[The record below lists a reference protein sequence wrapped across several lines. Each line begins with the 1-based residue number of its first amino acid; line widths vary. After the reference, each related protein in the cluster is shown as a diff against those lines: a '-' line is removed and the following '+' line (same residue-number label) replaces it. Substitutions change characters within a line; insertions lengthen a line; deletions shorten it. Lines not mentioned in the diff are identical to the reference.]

1 MAVEFGKWQKI
12 ERKKIVPPILQGVE
26 EIDIL
31 NLDEGAQNDG
41 TGNLGNYGMLYGKTY
56 KLKVSKFV
64 YGKLPANMND
74 IKWEFSYLDND
85 NNLLSETIN
94 KTGKEIDFECNNLDF
109 CGRTITFYAWVE
121 GIQNTKA
128 ESEVFCHNR
137 FRWFDRVIFE
147 KELTERTDKKHPF
160 LIDQNNTSLCGI
172 ACIFYIFAK
181 EKPKEYKD
189 FALDLFQ
196 KGITIYNDYKVNPSS
211 IILNANPNKR
221 YPISGNVPMPFV
233 DFVTLVSLR
242 NTENKAFMIPKLQ
255 KGFHAINWPWTM
267 KNLCRDFLG
276 YKDVKSRYWPLKT
289 YMMSVLGFSSKIR
302 RLKKIDNYYQ
312 SGYKICMMVD
322 VSMLYLSD
330 SNVSLSDLGEYHWIV
345 YEGDL
350 ELLDKN
356 TNPAVTTDEVAYIKF
371 SAFSW
376 TKIFDNKTINP
387 TTGTS
392 SPKIVIDRNKFI
404 YNFYGYIRMK

>member
-26 EIDIL
+26 KIDIL

-41 TGNLGNYGMLYGKTY
+41 KGNLGNYGMLYEKAY
-56 KLKVSKFV
+56 KLKVSKFA
-64 YGKLPANMND
+64 YGKFPANMND

-94 KTGKEIDFECNNLDF
+94 KTGKEIDFECNKLDF

-121 GIQNTKA
+121 GVQNTKA
-128 ESEVFCHNR
+128 ELEVFCHNR

-160 LIDQNNTSLCGI
+160 LIDQGNSPLCGM
-172 ACIFYIFAK
+172 ACLFYIFAK
-181 EKPKEYKD
+181 TKPEEYKA
-189 FALDLFQ
+189 FSFDLFT
-196 KGITIYNDYKVNPSS
+196 KGEAIYNNYEVKPVEKILETTVDSSGFPVNT
-211 IILNANPNKR
+211 NNM
-221 YPISGNVPMPFV
+221 PIV
-233 DFVTLVSLR
+233 DFVTLFSLR
-242 NTENKAFMIPKLQ
+242 NSKNKNFTESKQ
-255 KGFHAINWPWTM
+255 EGKGINWPWTM
-267 KNLCRDFLG
+267 KNLCGDFLG

-322 VSMLYLSD
+322 ASMFEPNTFYITFSD
-330 SNVSLSDLGEYHWIV
+330 FREYHWIV

-356 TNPAVTTDEVAYIKF
+356 SKTTAIINEVTTIKF

-376 TKIFDNKTINP
+376 AKIFDNKTINP
-387 TTGTS
+387 TTGIS
-392 SPKIVIDRNKFI
+392 STKIMIDKNKFI

>member
-1 MAVEFGKWQKI
+1 MAVEFGKWEKI
-12 ERKKIVPPILQGVE
+12 ERKETVSPILQGVE

-85 NNLLSETIN
+85 NNLLSEIIN

-128 ESEVFCHNR
+128 ELEVFCHNR

-147 KELTERTDKKHPF
+147 RELTERTDKKHPF
-160 LIDQNNTSLCGI
+160 LIDQGNSPLCGM
-172 ACIFYIFAK
+172 ACLFYIFAK
-181 EKPKEYKD
+181 TKPEEYKA
-189 FALDLFQ
+189 FSFDLFT
-196 KGITIYNDYKVNPSS
+196 KGKAIYNNYEVKPVEKILETTVDFSGFPVNT
-211 IILNANPNKR
+211 NKM
-221 YPISGNVPMPFV
+221 PIV
-233 DFVTLVSLR
+233 DFVTLFSLR
-242 NTENKAFMIPKLQ
+242 NSKKKKFTKSKQ
-255 KGFHAINWPWTM
+255 QWKGINWPWTM
-267 KNLCRDFLG
+267 KNLCGDFLG

-376 TKIFDNKTINP
+376 AEIFDNKTINP
-387 TTGTS
+387 TTGAS

>member
-94 KTGKEIDFECNNLDF
+94 KTGKEIDFECNKLDF
-109 CGRTITFYAWVE
+109 CGQMITFCAWVD
-121 GIQNTKA
+121 GVQNTKA
-128 ESEVFCHNR
+128 ELEVFCHNR
-137 FRWFDRVIFE
+137 FRWFDKKIFE
-147 KELTERTDKKHPF
+147 DELLDRTDNKHPF
-160 LIDQNNTSLCGI
+160 LIDQGNSPLCGM
-172 ACIFYIFAK
+172 ACLFYIFAK
-181 EKPKEYKD
+181 TNPEKYKT
-189 FALDLFQ
+189 FSYALFT
-196 KGITIYNDYKVNPSS
+196 KGETFYNNYEVRPVEKILETTTNSS
-211 IILNANPNKR
+211 SF
-221 YPISGNVPMPFV
+221 PINTGNMPIV
-233 DFVTLVSLR
+233 DFVTLFSLR
-242 NTENKAFMIPKLQ
+242 NSKNKNFTESEPQ
-255 KGFHAINWPWTM
+255 RKGINWPWTM
-267 KNLCRDFLG
+267 KNLCADFLG

-289 YMMSVLGFSSKIR
+289 YMMSLLGFSSKIR

-322 VSMLYLSD
+322 ASMLKPKN
-330 SNVSLSDLGEYHWIV
+330 SNVSLSDFSEYHWIV

-350 ELLDKN
+350 ELFDKDN
-356 TNPAVTTDEVAYIKF
+356 KPTVITNEVVFIEF
-371 SAFSW
+371 TAFSW
-376 TKIFDNKTINP
+376 GEIFDNKTINP
-387 TTGTS
+387 ATKTT
-392 SPKIVIDRNKFI
+392 SPKITIDRNKFI